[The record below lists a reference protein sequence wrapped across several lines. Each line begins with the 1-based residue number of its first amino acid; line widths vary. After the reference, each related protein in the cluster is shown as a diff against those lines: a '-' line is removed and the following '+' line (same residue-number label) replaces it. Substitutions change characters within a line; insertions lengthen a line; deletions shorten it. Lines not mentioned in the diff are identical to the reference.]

1 MADHEPL
8 PGASTAVAETQAA
21 DSEAARVETV
31 IRPMHTL
38 WLLSAA
44 HAVNHAQAALLPL
57 VYLAIIGEFGVGAA
71 QIAFLVAAGNVCSG
85 LVQLAYGAL
94 TRYASRR
101 SILTIG
107 GVVLGGGM
115 AAQALAP
122 GFGTF
127 ALANIISRIGGSPQH
142 PVGNGLL
149 AEQFPVHRRGFAISA
164 HIAGGNVGTVVVPLL
179 GAWLIAGVGWRWTV
193 VLFGVPAILIALA
206 FLALVRE
213 TGADRAAA
221 RAYGSLRSAYGAVLR
236 DRDLRLVYLSAVLG
250 GGGRG
255 LGVLNV
261 FVPLY
266 LSRVIGLDGGTVAL
280 MYTVLVV
287 GGVPGPVVAGW
298 LSDRLGRRPL
308 IVGAYVCGAASLV
321 AFVLAGSNVPAL
333 WIAVVLLGMFNFV
346 ESPQLQALLSDIAA
360 PALRD
365 ASFAA
370 YFTLAFGVGSLWVA
384 LYGGIIDALGEVAGL
399 PLTFW
404 VMAGAFV
411 AAALAVLPIRVDARI
426 ADQRAGGESAMRG
439 SGG

>member
-1 MADHEPL
+1 MPDLPAPSDLDALPSAPL
-8 PGASTAVAETQAA
+8 PAPASTISPT
-21 DSEAARVETV
+21 R
-31 IRPMHTL
+31 TL

-71 QIAFLVAAGNVCSG
+71 AIAFLAAAGNVCAG

-101 SILTIG
+101 SILTVG
-107 GVVLGGGM
+107 GVVMGGGM
-115 AAQALAP
+115 AAQALTP

-127 ALANIISRIGGSPQH
+127 AVANVISRVGGSPQH

-164 HIAGGNVGTVVVPLL
+164 HIAGGNVGTVAVPLL

-206 FLALVRE
+206 IFALVRE
-213 TGADRAAA
+213 SGADRAAA

-236 DRDLRLVYLSAVLG
+236 DRDMRLVYLSALVG

-255 LGVLNV
+255 LGVLNI

-266 LSRVIGLDGGTVAL
+266 LSRVIGLDDGTVAL

-287 GGVPGPVVAGW
+287 GSVPGPVVAGW
-298 LSDRLGRRPL
+298 LSDRLGRKPL
-308 IVGAYVCGAASLV
+308 IVGAYVCGAASLA
-321 AFVLAGSNVPAL
+321 AFVVAGSNVPAL
-333 WIAVVLLGMFNFV
+333 WIAIVLLGMFNFV
-346 ESPQLQALLSDIAA
+346 ESPQLQALLSDIAP

-384 LYGGIIDALGEVAGL
+384 LYGGVIDALGEAAGL

-404 VMAGAFV
+404 LMAGAFV
-411 AAALAVLPIRVDARI
+411 AAAMVVLPIRVDDRVA
-426 ADQRAGGESAMRG
+426 AQRASG
-439 SGG
+439 SS

>member
-1 MADHEPL
+1 MADREPL
-8 PGASTAVAETQAA
+8 PGAPAA
-21 DSEAARVETV
+21 ASDPDPT
-31 IRPMHTL
+31 IRPTRTL

-71 QIAFLVAAGNVCSG
+71 QIAFLVAAGSVCAG
-85 LVQLAYGAL
+85 LVQLSYGAL

-101 SILTIG
+101 SILTLG
-107 GVVLGGGM
+107 GLVLGSGM
-115 AAQALAP
+115 AAQSLAP
-122 GFGTF
+122 GFATF
-127 ALANIISRIGGSPQH
+127 ALADITARIGSSPQH

-164 HIAGGNVGTVVVPLL
+164 HIAGGNVGTVAVPLL
-179 GAWLIAGVGWRWTV
+179 GAWLIAGVGWRWTL

-206 FLALVRE
+206 LFALVRE

-221 RAYGSLRSAYGAVLR
+221 RAYGSLRSVYGAVLR
-236 DRDLRLVYLSAVLG
+236 DRDLRLVYLSAALG

-266 LSRVIGLDGGTVAL
+266 LSRVVGLDDATVAL

-287 GGVPGPVVAGW
+287 GSVPGPVVAGW

-308 IVGAYVCGAASLV
+308 IIGAYVCGAASLA
-321 AFVLAGSNVPAL
+321 AFVLAGSNVASL
-333 WIAVVLLGMFNFV
+333 WVAIVLLGTFNFV
-346 ESPQLQALLSDIAA
+346 ESPQLQALLSDIA
-360 PALRD
+360 PVALRD

-384 LYGGIIDALGEVAGL
+384 LYGGVIGALGEVAAL

-404 VMAGAFV
+404 LMAGAFL
-411 AAALAVLPIRVDARI
+411 AAAVVVLPIHADARVAAER
-426 ADQRAGGESAMRG
+426 ADG
-439 SGG
+439 